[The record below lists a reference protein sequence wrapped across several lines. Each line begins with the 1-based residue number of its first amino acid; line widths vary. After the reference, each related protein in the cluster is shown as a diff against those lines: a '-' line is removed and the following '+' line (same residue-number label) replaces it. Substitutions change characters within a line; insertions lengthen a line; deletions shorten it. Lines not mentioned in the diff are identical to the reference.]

1 MTPRIQN
8 LHRTAALPLLLAA
21 SSAAFTAGCG
31 DVDAPLDP
39 TPADPATA
47 YVERGPHGVGHRV
60 VDADGL
66 LVKGWYPATDA
77 DAAIEYTFALKFP
90 GFPADPVSAFGS
102 AVADAAPAAG
112 RFPLVVF
119 SHGFGL
125 NPEWYHGLAE
135 HLASHGVVVLAPE
148 HTEGDWSADVVRASI
163 ARPAEVSATI
173 DFALDGPFAAQI
185 DGARIAVAGHSYGGY
200 TALASAGARFDLERL
215 EERCAA
221 AEDPFVQGY
230 FCAPF
235 VQDGGAG
242 LAAEMGLDE
251 APAGLWPALGD
262 DRVDAILAI
271 AGDAHLFGERGLA
284 QVDVPVMFIGGTA
297 DTGAPWDWATGLS
310 FEHVASADRTLVA
323 FEGAEHFVSVASCD
337 DLPFMGALPDEMQ
350 AYICDDPAWEKG
362 AELDRVNHFA
372 AAFVKHALNGSAQAE
387 AALDAG
393 LYGGVEGLS
402 VTVERRW
409 TGPGAADGAYG
420 PVDEPVGPVDL

>member
-8 LHRTAALPLLLAA
+8 LRTAAALPLLLAA
-21 SSAAFTAGCG
+21 SSASVTVGCG
-31 DVDAPLDP
+31 DDDASLDP
-39 TPADPATA
+39 TPVDAATA

-66 LVKGWYPATDA
+66 LVKGWYPTAEA
-77 DAAIEYTFALKFP
+77 DAAIEYAFVLKFP
-90 GFPADPVSAFGS
+90 GFPADPVSALGH
-102 AVADAAPAAG
+102 AVEDAAPADG

-148 HTEGDWSADVVRASI
+148 HTESDWAPDVVRASI

-185 DGARIAVAGHSYGGY
+185 DGERIAVAGHSYGGF

-215 EERCAA
+215 EERCAE
-221 AEDPFVQGY
+221 AENPFVQGY

-235 VQDGGAG
+235 IEGRDA

-251 APAGLWPALGD
+251 APEGLWPAIGD

-271 AGDAHLFGERGLA
+271 AGDAHLFGEQGLA
-284 QVDVPVMFIGGTA
+284 QVGVPVMFIGGTA
-297 DTGAPWDWATGLS
+297 DTGAPWDWATGFS
-310 FEHVASADRTLVA
+310 FDHVASADRTLVA
-323 FEGAEHFVSVASCD
+323 FEGSEHFVSVADCA
-337 DLPFMGALPDEMQ
+337 DLPFMAAFPEEMRT
-350 AYICDDPAWEKG
+350 YICQDPTWEKG

-372 AAFVKHALNGSAQAE
+372 TAFVKHALSGSAQAE
-387 AALDAG
+387 AALDAA
-393 LYGGVEGLS
+393 LYTEVEGLS
-402 VTVERRW
+402 VSVDRR
-409 TGPGAADGAYG
+409 
-420 PVDEPVGPVDL
+420 